1 MNKKTYWKSLS
12 PLEKEALADKLK
24 VTKTYLSDL
33 FNNSKKASTALCKK
47 IEKAT
52 DGQVTKNSLRP
63 DVWGRL

>member
-1 MNKKTYWKSLS
+1 MNKKTYWKGLTPS
-12 PLEKEALADKLK
+12 EKEALADKLK

-33 FNNSKKASTALCKK
+33 FNNSKKASTSLCKK

-52 DGQVTKNSLRP
+52 DGQVTKHSLRP